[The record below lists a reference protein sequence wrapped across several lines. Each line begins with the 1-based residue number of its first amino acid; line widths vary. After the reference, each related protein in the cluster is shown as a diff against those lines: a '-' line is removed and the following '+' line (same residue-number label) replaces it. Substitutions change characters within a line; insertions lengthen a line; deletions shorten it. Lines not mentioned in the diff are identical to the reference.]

1 MGIEKNKEVETTE
14 KQVKSKTPKVD
25 KEKEELK
32 NIIEKQEQRIKEQDN
47 QLLEIKQ
54 QLDLLLKGSLINSYK
69 EDKKTKR
76 TIKFVNMT
84 SGGFT
89 IRGNRL
95 YHLDKQF
102 DSISFSESEAK
113 TIIANMPQSI
123 ANGFLYIAD
132 KDFVEECE
140 LDGVYETLIDEKTLR
155 NLLNNDSSEVCN
167 IYKNA
172 SDEQKKIIVDMIINK
187 KINKEPV
194 DANILVELGNLC
206 GQKLIDIEPLDE
218 E

>member
-1 MGIEKNKEVETTE
+1 MGIEKTKDLEPKES
-14 KQVKSKTPKVD
+14 QVKTKQTKVD

-32 NIIEKQEQRIKEQDN
+32 DTIKKQEQRIREQDI
-47 QLLEIKQ
+47 QLEEIKK
-54 QLDLLLKGSLINSYK
+54 QLDLLLKGSLVNSYK
-69 EDKKTKR
+69 DEKKSKR

-113 TIIANMPQSI
+113 TIVANMPQSI

-140 LDGVYETLIDEKTLR
+140 LDGVYETLIDENTLK
-155 NLLNNDSSEVCN
+155 NLLNNNSSEVCS
-167 IYKNA
+167 IYRNA
-172 SDEQKKIIVDMIINK
+172 SDEQKKIIIDMIVNK
-187 KINKEPV
+187 RINKEPI

-206 GQKLIDIEPLDE
+206 GQRLIDIEPLDE

>member
-1 MGIEKNKEVETTE
+1 MEIEKNKELEIVQKTT
-14 KQVKSKTPKVD
+14 KSKQTKVD

-32 NIIEKQEQRIKEQDN
+32 KKIEEQEKQMEELQK
-47 QLLEIKQ
+47 K
-54 QLDLLLKGSLINSYK
+54 LDLLLQGSLISPKK
-69 EDKKTKR
+69 EDKKSKR

-102 DSISFSESEAK
+102 DSISFSENEAK
-113 TIIANMPQSI
+113 AIVANMPQSI

-132 KDFVEECE
+132 PDFVEECE
-140 LDGVYETLIDEKTLR
+140 LDGIYMNLIDEKTLK
-155 NLLNNDSSEVCN
+155 NLLKNDSSEVCK

-172 SDEQKKIIVDMIINK
+172 SDEQKKIIVDMIVDK
-187 KINKEPV
+187 KINNVPI
-194 DANILVELGNLC
+194 DANILVELGKLC
-206 GQKLIDIEPLDE
+206 GKRLIDIEPLDE